1 MITLY
6 PVKDLRFVDDAS
18 EASMAL
24 VQKVIVAI
32 RTIRAERNIPSIAR
46 LTAVLT
52 VGDDYKKTILE
63 GYKQIIAEH
72 GRCASIR
79 VQRAGSGSNVAH
91 LAGPVATAMAGDVE
105 VVVPLIGLVDP
116 AAEKAK
122 LQVEREKLASDQAWL
137 AKKLDNPKYVAHA
150 KPESVEKDRAKLF
163 ELQAA
168 VVRLDAA
175 IERLMMV
182 SGGG

>member
-1 MITLY
+1 
-6 PVKDLRFVDDAS
+6 
-18 EASMAL
+18 
-24 VQKVIVAI
+24 
-32 RTIRAERNIPSIAR
+32 
-46 LTAVLT
+46 
-52 VGDDYKKTILE
+52 
-63 GYKQIIAEH
+63 
-72 GRCASIR
+72 
-79 VQRAGSGSNVAH
+79 
-91 LAGPVATAMAGDVE
+91 VE

-116 AAEKAK
+116 TAEKAK

-150 KPESVEKDRAKLF
+150 KPESVEKDRAKLL